1 MGIAGPTL
9 AYWLLRAGHRPVIV
23 ESAPQLRRG
32 GYIVDFWGLGYDI
45 AEKMGLL
52 ATLKERAYF
61 IEQVRIVDAKGR
73 RAGGFSV
80 DVFKQATNGRYMS
93 LPRSEL
99 SAALFSAIP
108 DIEVLWGNSIAAIEP
123 GSSKVSVAFENTAPR
138 PFDVVVGADGL
149 HSIVRQLCFP
159 GEGAAER
166 YLGYQVAAFEVGGYP
181 HRDENIY
188 VGFNAPGRQ
197 IARFSM
203 RNDKTLFLLIFHEPS
218 LVRAKARACDARSQL
233 REKFSGLGWET
244 GEILSAMEQA
254 DEIYFDRVS
263 QIDIPSWARGRV
275 ALAGDAA
282 ACPSLLAGEGSGLA
296 MVAAYVLA
304 GELGRTPLDAEGA
317 LERYERSLRP
327 FVSAKQVS
335 ARRFANSFVP
345 KSQFSIALRN
355 LVTRLFVVPAIADVF
370 MGSTLRDDFEL
381 PDFSWRM

>member
-1 MGIAGPTL
+1 MEVLISGMGIAGPTL

-23 ESAPQLRRG
+23 ELAPQLRQG

-61 IEQVRIVDAKGR
+61 IEQVKIVDAKGR

-123 GSSKVSVAFENTAPR
+123 GSSKVSVAFENTSPR
-138 PFDVVVGADGL
+138 SFDLVVGADGL

-188 VGFNAPGRQ
+188 VGFNTPGRQ

-203 RNDKTLFLLIFHEPS
+203 KNDKTLFLLIFHEP
-218 LVRAKARACDARSQL
+218 LLARAKAGPGDARSRL
-233 REKFSGLGWET
+233 RERFGAELGWET
-244 GEILSAMEQA
+244 GEILSAMERA

-282 ACPSLLAGEGSGLA
+282 ALPVTISRRGIRPSHGCRLRACRRTRTHAFGRKWCARTIRAGLK
-296 MVAAYVLA
+296 
-304 GELGRTPLDAEGA
+304 
-317 LERYERSLRP
+317 P
-327 FVSAKQVS
+327 FVSAKQLS

-345 KSQFSIALRN
+345 EDPIFNRDEEFCDQIVCRALHRQY
-355 LVTRLFVVPAIADVF
+355 VHGVEP
-370 MGSTLRDDFEL
+370 
-381 PDFSWRM
+381 